1 MRLMKSLID
10 SEHINLYTEN
20 EDFILPAPEE
30 HICDIERVET
40 ETEHAE
46 QVALRFKDG
55 ASVTIEL
62 NKKPDEHQSIDIT
75 FAG

>member
-20 EDFILPAPEE
+20 EDFILSPPDE
-30 HICDIERVET
+30 HICNIERVET
-40 ETEHAE
+40 EKEHAE
-46 QVALRFKDG
+46 QVTLRFKDG

-62 NKKPDEHQSIDIT
+62 NKKPDEH
-75 FAG
+75 